1 MKLLDKKDKL
11 LNKDIIKKT
20 DVKSKLLNKKIIII
34 ICILLIIGAGFWV
47 YKVKVSKQTQQN
59 QNTVRYTALSK
70 GSISSTIS
78 ASGAIKSGESTNVYA
93 NNSESKVKV
102 VNVEVGDQVKAGDV
116 IAELDTTNLEQ
127 EIDKLEKNLEV
138 SRAKAKAELDSK
150 QSSYENALTLY
161 NNNQNGDLLKAQAD
175 LNSASAKYEDTKKV
189 YEYDQSMFENGEIS
203 QHDLDQA
210 KMDYDTAKD
219 NYDKALASLESTKLS
234 VEKSLNDAKN
244 DYENAKLSYDNN
256 TDNID
261 LQNKKDDLAKCVIT
275 APVDG
280 VITTVNATVGA
291 ACEGSIVVIQNL
303 NNLIVNVDID
313 ETDISKVSVGQKVQI
328 ETDATGKEMINGEI
342 VRVDPIS
349 STAASSSSSSS
360 SSSKGTTATTTSSSN
375 STSSDVKF
383 TAKVQINDQNELIKV
398 GMNAV
403 VNIILDEKD
412 NVYSVPYESIVNS
425 KNGSA
430 VYAAVEEDGKYSV
443 KEIPVTKGIESD
455 VYTEISGDDL
465 KDGMIILSDP
475 SKYQVGS
482 TVEIK
487 KR

>member
-1 MKLLDKKDKL
+1 MKLRDKKDKL
-11 LNKDIIKKT
+11 SNKDIINKT
-20 DVKSKLLNKKIIII
+20 SIKSKLLNKKVISI
-34 ICILLIIGAGFWV
+34 ICILLIIGVGFGG
-47 YKVKVSKQTQQN
+47 YKVKISKQTQQN
-59 QNTVRYTALSK
+59 QNTVRYTILSK
-70 GSISSTIS
+70 GNIASTIS

-93 NNSESKVKV
+93 NNSNSKVKV

-116 IAELDTTNLEQ
+116 IAELDTTSLEQ

-150 QSSYENALTLY
+150 QSNYENALTLY

-175 LNSASAKYEDTKKV
+175 LNSATAKYEDAKKV
-189 YEYDQSMFENGEIS
+189 YEYNQSMFDNGEIA

-219 NYDKALASLESTKLS
+219 NYDKAVASLESTKLS

-261 LQNKKDDLAKCVIT
+261 LQNKKDDLAKCIIT

-291 ACEGSIVVIQNL
+291 TCEGSIVVIQNL

-360 SSSKGTTATTTSSSN
+360 SSKSSTVATTASSN

-425 KNGSA
+425 HDGSV

-443 KEIPVTKGIESD
+443 KEISVTKGIESN
-455 VYTEISGDDL
+455 VYTEISGNDL

-482 TVEIK
+482 IVEIK